1 MCWHYSHSHLLV
13 FLVCVSNA
21 FPVPLRMVCMCCFYS
36 RSCFLACLAC
46 ICTMIAVISLHC
58 LLWQRYPVTVVHCL
72 CVSVEPSQLPPCA
85 AHTCWHNG
93 HSCLFALLV
102 CVSNAVVITF
112 SHDLNIQHY
121 NQRHLHVLLVCVGSA
136 IPVTFSYGLCAST
149 LQLQSPPCTTSILA
163 VQPDSPFHV
172 ARACGQCCARYHHA
186 MLACD
191 SPGACLAAA
200 RNDISD
206 GMSQLLHWLDLLCS
220 RCLKSARSWHVRQ

>member
-1 MCWHYSHSHLLV
+1 MSCLHLHYDRSHLLALLALAEV
-13 FLVCVSNA
+13 PSYCCTSLVCVGGA
-21 FPVPLRMVCMCCFYS
+21 IPVASLRGSHV
-36 RSCFLACLAC
+36 LAQ
-46 ICTMIAVISLHC
+46 
-58 LLWQRYPVTVVHCL
+58 W
-72 CVSVEPSQLPPCA
+72 SQLPLCVA
-85 AHTCWHNG
+85 C
-93 HSCLFALLV
+93 V
-102 CVSNAVVITF
+102 CISNAVAITF

-136 IPVTFSYGLCAST
+136 IPVTFSYGWCAPA

-200 RNDISD
+200 RNDVSD

-220 RCLKSARSWHVRQ
+220 RCLKSSRSWHVRQ